1 MILLSAKPDM
11 KDTLKGKKTYL
22 SLIVTAAAVLLGIN
36 QIERVEVIPIPE
48 PPLVEDVVPGEAE
61 VIDEVIDNGTEIVI
75 APEGTRKRSLLYSL
89 GALAGIALAAYSRS
103 LAQPEDRR

>member
-1 MILLSAKPDM
+1 M

-36 QIERVEVIPIPE
+36 QIERVEVIPLPE
-48 PPLVEDVVPGEAE
+48 LPITEEVLGDGAGDLVVAEAAEDAV
-61 VIDEVIDNGTEIVI
+61 GTEIVI

-89 GALAGIALAAYSRS
+89 AALAGIALAAYSRS
-103 LAQPEDRR
+103 LAQPK